1 MTNEF
6 NNMMT
11 TQNIQFEQNVSLSSG
26 SASHTVLSILRN
38 AKAIETECCF
48 KPENNN
54 DSFYKSQ
61 WKGVMFNNHEK
72 TFALQKQK

>member
-26 SASHTVLSILRN
+26 SALHTVLSILRN

-48 KPENNN
+48 MPENNN

-61 WKGVMFNNHEK
+61 WKGVIFNNH
-72 TFALQKQK
+72 